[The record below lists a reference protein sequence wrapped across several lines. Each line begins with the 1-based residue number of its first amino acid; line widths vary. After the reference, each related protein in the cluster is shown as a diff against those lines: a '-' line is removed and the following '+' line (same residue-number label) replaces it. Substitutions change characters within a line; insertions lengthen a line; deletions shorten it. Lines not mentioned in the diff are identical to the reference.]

1 MAKLLNF
8 LGITYL
14 VGESKVQNL
23 NFRVHW
29 LSEIYKVY
37 LCSHFA
43 STFSRTRFTE
53 MALVD
58 LNPLCCL
65 SVVDH
70 LPWEDIG
77 SVSSASMLWRKTA
90 QSWICSPH
98 IPRSM
103 RFLAPGSTWSF
114 SCELSCEDTDPGK
127 TQDVIFRFMGLSA
140 REAPRLRWLFHAGGQ
155 NFDEEDDDRNWGFD
169 DEWPD
174 ATGMYLAGYTN
185 RPDFFKKL
193 KLPETIDVA
202 QPHKVEVRF
211 HELHEGHSGE
221 DIEVFLDNVQLDTG
235 PGLGMKGRGKGHIH
249 VGQVRDQTVKQVEI
263 CVLETGSFRIWN
275 EAHHSTD
282 EGYSYDANSSQL
294 GWGLKSWF
302 ASSLAWPRPAGVC
315 LSRWWFQIFFIFT
328 LIWGRFP
335 FWLIFFKGVET
346 TN

>member
-1 MAKLLNF
+1 MNNF
-8 LGITYL
+8 LSTTTEKKTKL
-14 VGESKVQNL
+14 M
-23 NFRVHW
+23 
-29 LSEIYKVY
+29 Y
-37 LCSHFA
+37 LCSHLA
-43 STFSRTRFTE
+43 STFSGTGFVE

-77 SVSSASMLWRKTA
+77 TVSSVSMLWRKTA

-114 SCELSCEDTDPGK
+114 SCELSCEDTEPGK
-127 TQDVIFRFMGLSA
+127 TQDVIFLFKGLSA
-140 REAPRLRWLFHAGGQ
+140 RESTSEAPQLRWLFHAGGQ
-155 NFDEEDDDRNWGFD
+155 NFDEDDDNWGSD

-174 ATGMYLAGYTN
+174 ATAMYLSGYTN
-185 RPDFFKKL
+185 QPYWFKKL

-211 HELHEGHSGE
+211 HELHEGNSGE

-235 PGLGMKGRGKGHIH
+235 PGLGMKGRAKGHIH
-249 VGQVRDQTVKQVEI
+249 VGPVRQQRVKQVKI
-263 CVLETGSFRIWN
+263 CVQETGSIRIWN

-282 EGYSYDANSSQL
+282 EDYSSDADSWQL
-294 GWGLKSWF
+294 GWGLES
-302 ASSLAWPRPAGVC
+302 
-315 LSRWWFQIFFIFT
+315 
-328 LIWGRFP
+328 
-335 FWLIFFKGVET
+335 
-346 TN
+346 

>member
-185 RPDFFKKL
+185 RPDFSKT
-193 KLPETIDVA
+193 EVA
-202 QPHKVEVRF
+202 WNYRCCTAAQSWSSISWVARGAQWWGHRGVSRQCPTGHRSWIG
-211 HELHEGHSGE
+211 HEGSWKRPH
-221 DIEVFLDNVQLDTG
+221 
-235 PGLGMKGRGKGHIH
+235 PCRA
-249 VGQVRDQTVKQVEI
+249 GQRP
-263 CVLETGSFRIWN
+263 
-275 EAHHSTD
+275 
-282 EGYSYDANSSQL
+282 NS
-294 GWGLKSWF
+294 
-302 ASSLAWPRPAGVC
+302 
-315 LSRWWFQIFFIFT
+315 
-328 LIWGRFP
+328 
-335 FWLIFFKGVET
+335 
-346 TN
+346 